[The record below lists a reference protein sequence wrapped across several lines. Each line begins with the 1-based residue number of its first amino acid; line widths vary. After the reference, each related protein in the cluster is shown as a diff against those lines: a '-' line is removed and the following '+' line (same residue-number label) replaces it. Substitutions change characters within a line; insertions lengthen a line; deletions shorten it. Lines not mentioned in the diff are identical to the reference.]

1 MRAAPQLREEEG
13 GGRNGSILAC
23 DMVYALEGP
32 MIREDGYLYSAAKV
46 NGTLIADAYIHDES
60 VLPHQVPGDPD
71 VFFPKARAAE
81 PYPEEEE
88 IPDAM

>member
-23 DMVYALEGP
+23 DMVYALEGATV
-32 MIREDGYLYSAAKV
+32 REDGYLYPAAQID
-46 NGTLIADAYIHDES
+46 GILLADAYIHDES
-60 VLPHQVPGDPD
+60 VLPHQVPGNLH
-71 VFFPKARAAE
+71 VLFPKARAAE